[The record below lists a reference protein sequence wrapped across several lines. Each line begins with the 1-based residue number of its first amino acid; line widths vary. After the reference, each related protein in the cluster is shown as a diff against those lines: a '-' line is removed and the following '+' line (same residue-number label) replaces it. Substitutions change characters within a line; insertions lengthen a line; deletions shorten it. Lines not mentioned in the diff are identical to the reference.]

1 MKCPKCGYISFDYN
15 HTCPKCNKNIS
26 PEREKMNLPDY
37 KPNPPFLLGTLL
49 DGTRKPGAA
58 AEGGGRAFTP
68 GVGETSFSADDS
80 EAIEAI
86 GEAFE
91 DSQDMDIQL
100 SSSPDMELEETLEPI
115 DLAESMDSPGA
126 SSLNTEDVDLD
137 VDDHSTRDFGG
148 TLDGE
153 PSVVGSASDDFE
165 IRETMVGEDE
175 EAEPAEI
182 FDSEEEAY
190 AADTEPLIKDDK
202 EIDKAIDGLGLNE
215 TSDFELES
223 EPADDEKKKA
233 DKAPVKEEEL
243 KADGTLSLDLD
254 SIDLDLDLEGPE

>member
-37 KPNPPFLLGTLL
+37 RPNPPFLLGTLL
-49 DGTRKPGAA
+49 DGTRTTGPQP
-58 AEGGGRAFTP
+58 EGGTGAYSS

-86 GEAFE
+86 DEAFE

-100 SSSPDMELEETLEPI
+100 TSSPDIELEDTIEPI
-115 DLAESMDSPGA
+115 DLATTMEGAGPG
-126 SSLNTEDVDLD
+126 SLNTEDVELD
-137 VDDHSTRDFGG
+137 VDHSTRDFGG

-153 PSVVGSASDDFE
+153 PSVVGEMSSDDFE
-165 IRETMVGEDE
+165 IKESGDSE
-175 EAEPAEI
+175 EIEQAEI
-182 FDSEEEAY
+182 FDSEEEEP
-190 AADTEPLIKDDK
+190 ADTEPLIKGQ
-202 EIDKAIDGLGLNE
+202 EIDQAIDSLGLNE
-215 TSDFELES
+215 TSDFELEA
-223 EPADDEKKKA
+223 EPGAGEKEKPKEAAA
-233 DKAPVKEEEL
+233 DKEEL

-254 SIDLDLDLEGPE
+254 SIDLDLDLEGPGE

>member
-49 DGTRKPGAA
+49 DGTRKTDAKLEAGA
-58 AEGGGRAFTP
+58 FSSK
-68 GVGETSFSADDS
+68 VGESSFSDDDS

-91 DSQDMDIQL
+91 DSQEMDIQFN
-100 SSSPDMELEETLEPI
+100 SSPDMELEETLEPI
-115 DLAESMDSPGA
+115 DLAETMGDMGGG
-126 SSLNTEDVDLD
+126 SLNTEDVDMD
-137 VDDHSTRDFGG
+137 IDHSTRDFGG

-153 PSVVGSASDDFE
+153 PSVVGEISDDYE
-165 IRETMVGEDE
+165 IKESDAGDE
-175 EAEPAEI
+175 EEVEQAEL
-182 FDSEEEAY
+182 FDSEEQEPP
-190 AADTEPLIKDDK
+190 DTEPIIKDQ

-215 TSDFELES
+215 TSDFELEGDLS
-223 EPADDEKKKA
+223 EEEKRKSA
-233 DKAPVKEEEL
+233 KAPQKKEEL

-254 SIDLDLDLEGPE
+254 SIDLDLDLEGPDEL

>member
-49 DGTRKPGAA
+49 DGTRTTGDQAAGGA
-58 AEGGGRAFTP
+58 GAFAS

-80 EAIEAI
+80 EAIDAI
-86 GEAFE
+86 DEAFE

-100 SSSPDMELEETLEPI
+100 TSSPDIELEDTIEPI
-115 DLAESMDSPGA
+115 DLATTMEGAGPG
-126 SSLNTEDVDLD
+126 SLNTEDVELD
-137 VDDHSTRDFGG
+137 VDHSTRDFGG

-153 PSVVGSASDDFE
+153 PSVVGGSSDDFE
-165 IRETMVGEDE
+165 IKESGDSE
-175 EAEPAEI
+175 EIEQAEI
-182 FDSEEEAY
+182 FDSEELEPP
-190 AADTEPLIKDDK
+190 DTEPLIKDK
-202 EIDKAIDGLGLNE
+202 EIDKAIDSLGMNE
-215 TSDFELES
+215 TSDFELEV
-223 EPADDEKKKA
+223 EPNADENKKSDGAAA
-233 DKAPVKEEEL
+233 DKEKL

-254 SIDLDLDLEGPE
+254 SIDLDLDLEGPGE